1 MEGKA
6 DREVPP
12 SRRTIRPSL
21 RSAEALWL
29 KMKFRWKSSATTI
42 SIFCCASPISPVR
55 PACPLPSTLSFQ
67 RVPSLWIQPPSAFV
81 FPMVGALFF
90 IFLGFVTWSFRDVAY
105 RHSQKFEATRH
116 HETGVDEFGHT
127 KI

>member
-1 MEGKA
+1 M
-6 DREVPP
+6 
-12 SRRTIRPSL
+12 TL
-21 RSAEALWL
+21 LAEA
-29 KMKFRWKSSATTI
+29 AEH
-42 SIFCCASPISPVR
+42 ASGAP
-55 PACPLPSTLSFQ
+55 
-67 RVPSLWIQPPSAFV
+67 AFV

-127 KI
+127 KL